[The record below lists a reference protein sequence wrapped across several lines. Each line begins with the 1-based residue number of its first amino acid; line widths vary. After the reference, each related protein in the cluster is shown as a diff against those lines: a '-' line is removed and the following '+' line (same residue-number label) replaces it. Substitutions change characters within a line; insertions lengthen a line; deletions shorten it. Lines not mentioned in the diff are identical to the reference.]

1 MALVMRSVMDPMR
14 LAPPLAL
21 RRTRTGQGVAGF
33 RHRHPNPQH
42 LALDP
47 SPPVYRGAVGRL
59 RPACPG
65 TGHGR
70 SYGAISY
77 SVTCRTHEIGVRMA
91 RGAGRARFL
100 GAVVGGAALLGAAGV
115 AMGVA
120 GGLVL
125 TRLLRSMLYGVS
137 ATDPAVFA
145 GVSVFLVIV
154 AALAGYVPA
163 RRAAHVDP
171 SRALRQE

>member
-1 MALVMRSVMDPMR
+1 
-14 LAPPLAL
+14 
-21 RRTRTGQGVAGF
+21 
-33 RHRHPNPQH
+33 
-42 LALDP
+42 
-47 SPPVYRGAVGRL
+47 
-59 RPACPG
+59 
-65 TGHGR
+65 
-70 SYGAISY
+70 
-77 SVTCRTHEIGVRMA
+77 VTCRTHEIGVRMA